1 MLEEN
6 IQQFLDFSGVLGLG
20 IVLFKSD
27 LQPYFYFKEQLTEEK
42 QSLTQS
48 IIRLI
53 EPTVKSSKH
62 FDSFEFAVQGY
73 YAYVYQINPQIILLV
88 VTLKN
93 IAAIKLL
100 AANFLQTA
108 LEKDVDN
115 AITTFRL
122 LANSS
127 SSSIADPPALAA
139 AEPKLDSDSA
149 KAPSQ
154 ENVTIEDF
162 LELLNHLSEFTS
174 KYIGA
179 KLTIN
184 CWQLSRP
191 EFEWLENFQ
200 INISTKITFAG
211 EITADVIALQKHW
224 LKEWCF
230 GFIKQ
235 GSKIIKDFPILI
247 DEKCLNEREKLLLL
261 GNKIELSNEDY

>member
-6 IQQFLDFSGVLGLG
+6 IQQFLNFSGVLGLG
-20 IVLFKSD
+20 IVLFNSH
-27 LQPYFYFKEQLTEEK
+27 LQPYLYFKEQLTESK

-53 EPTVKSSKH
+53 EPTVKSPKG
-62 FDSFEFAVQGY
+62 FDSFEFPVRGY
-73 YAYVYQINPQIILLV
+73 YAYIYYINPQIILLV

-108 LEKDVDN
+108 LQKDVDN
-115 AITTFRL
+115 AITTFKF
-122 LANSS
+122 LANNSAP
-127 SSSIADPPALAA
+127 SIAVPPALTAA
-139 AEPKLDSDSA
+139 KFKLDSDSV
-149 KAPSQ
+149 KAASQ
-154 ENVTIEDF
+154 ENVTIKDF

-174 KYIGA
+174 KYMGA

-191 EFEWLENFQ
+191 EFEWLEHFQ
-200 INISTKITFAG
+200 IDISPKITFAG

-230 GFIKQ
+230 GFIRQ
-235 GSKIIKDFPILI
+235 GCKIIKDLPILI
-247 DEKCLNEREKLLLL
+247 DEKCLNEREKLLLANHL
-261 GNKIELSNEDY
+261 EFSDKNC

>member
-6 IQQFLDFSGVLGLG
+6 IQQFLNFSGVLGLG
-20 IVLFKSD
+20 IVLFNSH
-27 LQPYFYFKEQLTEEK
+27 LQPYLYFKEQLTESK

-53 EPTVKSSKH
+53 EPTVKSPKG
-62 FDSFEFAVQGY
+62 FDSFEFPVRGY
-73 YAYVYQINPQIILLV
+73 YAYIYYINPQIILLV

-108 LEKDVDN
+108 LQKDVDN
-115 AITTFRL
+115 AITTFKF
-122 LANSS
+122 LANNSAP
-127 SSSIADPPALAA
+127 SIAVPPALTAA
-139 AEPKLDSDSA
+139 KFKLDSDSA
-149 KAPSQ
+149 TASQ
-154 ENVTIEDF
+154 ENVTIKDF

-174 KYIGA
+174 KYMGA

-191 EFEWLENFQ
+191 EFEWLEHFQ
-200 INISTKITFAG
+200 IDIYPKITFAG

-230 GFIKQ
+230 GFIRQ
-235 GSKIIKDFPILI
+235 GCKIIKDLPILI
-247 DEKCLNEREKLLLL
+247 DEKCLNEREKLLLANHL
-261 GNKIELSNEDY
+261 EFSDKNC